1 MWLELH
7 DGDGFPF
14 YVNMD
19 NVVDFRW
26 YEREGYT
33 CLLTTAPVAEK
44 LHRLYVRE
52 NAQQI
57 IDMAVQMHGGMGVK
71 KGVMVESLYRE
82 IRALR
87 IYEGATEVQQLIIG
101 KDVLKG

>member
-14 YVNMD
+14 YVNMN

-57 IDMAVQMHGGMGVK
+57 MAM
-71 KGVMVESLYRE
+71 L
-82 IRALR
+82 RAEQAR
-87 IYEGATEVQQLIIG
+87 SAAAGRSAA
-101 KDVLKG
+101 

>member
-1 MWLELH
+1 MQENEQMWLQLH
-7 DGDGFPF
+7 DGDGFPLF
-14 YVNMD
+14 VNMD

-52 NAQQI
+52 NAEKI
-57 IDMAVQMHGGMGVK
+57 IA
-71 KGVMVESLYRE
+71 LL
-82 IRALR
+82 RAEQDRLR
-87 IYEGATEVQQLIIG
+87 LGSRGAA
-101 KDVLKG
+101 

>member
-1 MWLELH
+1 MWLQLH

-14 YVNMD
+14 FVNMD

-26 YEREGYT
+26 YEREKYT

-52 NAQQI
+52 SAVEIMKLIGEQQVRTARLT
-57 IDMAVQMHGGMGVK
+57 AV
-71 KGVMVESLYRE
+71 
-82 IRALR
+82 AA
-87 IYEGATEVQQLIIG
+87 ATA
-101 KDVLKG
+101 

>member
-1 MWLELH
+1 MWLQLH

-14 YVNMD
+14 FVNMD

-26 YEREGYT
+26 YEREKYT

-52 NAQQI
+52 SAVEIMKLIHAEQKRKSQI
-57 IDMAVQMHGGMGVK
+57 
-71 KGVMVESLYRE
+71 SL
-82 IRALR
+82 AP
-87 IYEGATEVQQLIIG
+87 A
-101 KDVLKG
+101 

>member
-7 DGDGFPF
+7 DGDGFPLF
-14 YVNMD
+14 VNMN

-52 NAQQI
+52 SATQI
-57 IDMAVQMHGGMGVK
+57 MQMVVAEQKRLAKLAHLPG
-71 KGVMVESLYRE
+71 
-82 IRALR
+82 
-87 IYEGATEVQQLIIG
+87 
-101 KDVLKG
+101 

>member
-14 YVNMD
+14 HVNMD

-57 IDMAVQMHGGMGVK
+57 MAM
-71 KGVMVESLYRE
+71 
-82 IRALR
+82 IRAEQTR
-87 IYEGATEVQQLIIG
+87 RAAPGRSAA
-101 KDVLKG
+101 

>member
-52 NAQQI
+52 NAQ
-57 IDMAVQMHGGMGVK
+57 
-71 KGVMVESLYRE
+71 E
-82 IRALR
+82 IMALR
-87 IYEGATEVQQLIIG
+87 SRTGPPRGPARSAA
-101 KDVLKG
+101 

>member
-14 YVNMD
+14 FVNMN

-26 YEREGYT
+26 YEREKYT
-33 CLLTTAPVAEK
+33 CLLTNAPVAEK

-52 NAQQI
+52 
-57 IDMAVQMHGGMGVK
+57 
-71 KGVMVESLYRE
+71 S
-82 IRALR
+82 
-87 IYEGATEVQQLIIG
+87 ATEIMQMLNGGEPRRAKIAAAS
-101 KDVLKG
+101 

>member
-1 MWLELH
+1 
-7 DGDGFPF
+7 
-14 YVNMD
+14 MD

-57 IDMAVQMHGGMGVK
+57 MAM
-71 KGVMVESLYRE
+71 
-82 IRALR
+82 IRAEQTR
-87 IYEGATEVQQLIIG
+87 RVSPGRSAA
-101 KDVLKG
+101 

>member
-7 DGDGFPF
+7 DGDGFPL
-14 YVNMD
+14 YVNMN

-57 IDMAVQMHGGMGVK
+57 MAM
-71 KGVMVESLYRE
+71 L
-82 IRALR
+82 RAEQAR
-87 IYEGATEVQQLIIG
+87 SAAPGRSAA
-101 KDVLKG
+101 

>member
-1 MWLELH
+1 MWLQLH

-26 YEREGYT
+26 YEREKYT

-52 NAQQI
+52 SAAEI
-57 IDMAVQMHGGMGVK
+57 MQM
-71 KGVMVESLYRE
+71 
-82 IRALR
+82 
-87 IYEGATEVQQLIIG
+87 
-101 KDVLKG
+101 LKGEARTTPRIAATS

>member
-1 MWLELH
+1 MWLQLH

-14 YVNMD
+14 FVNMD

-26 YEREGYT
+26 YEREKYT

-52 NAQQI
+52 SAAEIMKMIGEQQ
-57 IDMAVQMHGGMGVK
+57 V
-71 KGVMVESLYRE
+71 R
-82 IRALR
+82 RARLT
-87 IYEGATEVQQLIIG
+87 AA
-101 KDVLKG
+101 

>member
-33 CLLTTAPVAEK
+33 CLLTTAPGRRKAASPLCPRK
-44 LHRLYVRE
+44 RPGNHGHASGRTGPAHTRTLRRLTGQHAGACQSVRFVT
-52 NAQQI
+52 A
-57 IDMAVQMHGGMGVK
+57 A
-71 KGVMVESLYRE
+71 
-82 IRALR
+82 
-87 IYEGATEVQQLIIG
+87 
-101 KDVLKG
+101 

>member
-7 DGDGFPF
+7 DGAVVPF
-14 YVNMD
+14 HVNMD

-44 LHRLYVRE
+44 LQRLYVRE

-57 IDMAVQMHGGMGVK
+57 MAM
-71 KGVMVESLYRE
+71 
-82 IRALR
+82 IRAEQTR
-87 IYEGATEVQQLIIG
+87 RAAPGRSAA
-101 KDVLKG
+101 

>member
-14 YVNMD
+14 FVNMN

-26 YEREGYT
+26 YEREKYT

-44 LHRLYVRE
+44 LHRLFVRE
-52 NAQQI
+52 SAAEIMQLLRQEQKRQHIVAATIAASTNPQAAAPAQPP
-57 IDMAVQMHGGMGVK
+57 
-71 KGVMVESLYRE
+71 
-82 IRALR
+82 
-87 IYEGATEVQQLIIG
+87 ATPAPAAAAAR
-101 KDVLKG
+101 

>member
-57 IDMAVQMHGGMGVK
+57 MAM
-71 KGVMVESLYRE
+71 
-82 IRALR
+82 IRAEQARR
-87 IYEGATEVQQLIIG
+87 IAPGRSAA
-101 KDVLKG
+101 

>member
-1 MWLELH
+1 MWLQLH

-14 YVNMD
+14 FVNMN

-44 LHRLYVRE
+44 LHRLFVRE
-52 NAQQI
+52 SAEQI
-57 IDMAVQMHGGMGVK
+57 MTM
-71 KGVMVESLYRE
+71 
-82 IRALR
+82 IRTEEARLAGRLR
-87 IYEGATEVQQLIIG
+87 PAA
-101 KDVLKG
+101 